1 MPKATKKTISHKKK
15 ETTGKKVKCKKKSK
29 SDGIPANPWLYA
41 ETVPLLPETGKIDI
55 KGLESLECRLQYQI
69 SVVKLEN
76 KKARD
81 NELFCI
87 FGSMMNQD
95 AGFMRQWIQVYV
107 VTHQKIMSWT
117 KNILMEKD

>member
-1 MPKATKKTISHKKK
+1 MPKATQKTISDKKK
-15 ETTGKKVKCKKKSK
+15 ETTGKKVKRKKKSK

-55 KGLESLECRLQYQI
+55 KGLESLECRPQYQI

-95 AGFMRQWIQVYV
+95 ARFMCQWI
-107 VTHQKIMSWT
+107 
-117 KNILMEKD
+117 